1 MDQLV
6 RPMATTVKVSARIP
20 PALAREME
28 KLIEAGIYSNKSE
41 IIKDALR
48 EFLLKKK
55 YLQADESEYI
65 KNMLKVVEPILTE
78 DWESEADA
86 HWDEYGG
93 IDYESD
99 KT

>member
-1 MDQLV
+1 MT
-6 RPMATTVKVSARIP
+6 TTVKVSARIP

-48 EFLLKKK
+48 EFLLKKR
-55 YLQADESEYI
+55 YLQTDKEEEYV
-65 KNMLKVVEPILTE
+65 KNMLRAVEPILAE
-78 DWESEADA
+78 DWNTGADA
-86 HWDEYGG
+86 YWDEYGG
-93 IDYESD
+93 IDYEPD

>member
-1 MDQLV
+1 MV
-6 RPMATTVKVSARIP
+6 TTVKVSARIP
-20 PALAREME
+20 PALAKEME

-55 YLQADESEYI
+55 YIQVSAEGDYV
-65 KNMLKVVEPILTE
+65 KNIMRAIEPILAE
-78 DWESEADA
+78 DWDSEADA

-93 IDYESD
+93 IDYEPD